1 MAGKGGSSR
10 YGLARRASPGLGPQ
24 APIDQLLDQRNQL
37 GRWLLGTRR
46 RPSSVSYLTWPQ
58 IPAELRAPKW
68 AGSRGVRKAR
78 RCERAQL
85 ASHRPPHPSRGSFL
99 GVEKMVSSLSQ
110 STDSKQPS
118 GNVEF
123 KSKQQIPTNMPVT
136 PPTPFLNTN
145 IVISWLYTHHVNPL
159 SLEAFIEER
168 HHTSQALQ
176 LQTASCSKGTYIP
189 RGEMNMARGHKG
201 QGNRSNYKSASHLQ
215 RKEGF
220 TLGSWRA
227 LPRGGNILA
236 GFLRMNRSLPSR

>member
-10 YGLARRASPGLGPQ
+10 YGLEGRASPGLGPQ

-37 GRWLLGTRR
+37 GRGLLSTRR
-46 RPSSVSYLTWPQ
+46 GPSSVSYFTWPQ

-68 AGSRGVRKAR
+68 AGSRGVRRAR

-99 GVEKMVSSLSQ
+99 GVEKMVSSLLQ

-118 GNVEF
+118 GNVAEF

-136 PPTPFLNTN
+136 PPTPSLNTN
-145 IVISWLYTHHVNPL
+145 IVISWLYTHRVNPL

-168 HHTSQALQ
+168 HHMSQARQ
-176 LQTASCSKGTYIP
+176 LQTALCSKETYIL
-189 RGEMNMARGHKG
+189 RGETNTARGHKG
-201 QGNRSNYKSASHLQ
+201 QGNRSNYKSTSHLQ

-227 LPRGGNILA
+227 LLEEVISWQ
-236 GFLRMNRSLPSR
+236 GF